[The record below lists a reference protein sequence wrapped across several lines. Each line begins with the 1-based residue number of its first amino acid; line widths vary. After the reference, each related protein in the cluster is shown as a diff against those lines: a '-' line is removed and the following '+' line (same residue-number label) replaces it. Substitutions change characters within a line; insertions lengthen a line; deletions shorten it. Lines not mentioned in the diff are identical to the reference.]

1 MPWRGE
7 ADRAGIIVP
16 EHVALLGRV
25 FDATSLAGETDRER
39 EARASRIIAYFQS
52 GITDEK
58 ELRTLA
64 KQALGR

>member
-16 EHVALLGRV
+16 DQVALLGRV
-25 FDATSLAGETDRER
+25 FDATAVEGETERQR

-52 GITDEK
+52 GITDEA